1 MLKIYRTR
9 NSQELSNH
17 LVNLFRVAAA
27 DGKISKD
34 EFELLFILSKKSGI
48 SDQDLAK
55 ITSENKQEQILI
67 PDTIEERI
75 QHLFDLVCMVIADHK
90 IDHREVVLCQEIAR
104 QYGIPNAIV
113 EQLIE
118 KLVIAGEE
126 EQISESFLEEIEAL
140 LAS

>member
-1 MLKIYRTR
+1 MLKIHRTR
-9 NSQELSNH
+9 NSQELSSH
-17 LVNLFRVAAA
+17 LINLFRVAAA

-55 ITSENKQEQILI
+55 ITSENHQEPILI

-75 QHLFDLVCMVIADHK
+75 QHLFDLVCMVVADHK
-90 IDHREVVLCQEIAR
+90 IDHREVGLCQEIAR

-113 EQLIE
+113 EQLIG
-118 KLVIAGEE
+118 KLVIAGETE
-126 EQISESFLEEIEAL
+126 VISESFLEEIEAL